1 MYLQIPLWAPLTQKW
16 VLLQTLRVE
25 EKKNVIKSSWDMHI
39 YFSDFPW
46 LRHSCLVMLL
56 ILLLQRVIFE
66 GNVTKQRACCP
77 KCIEANILIIT
88 FEITKS
94 FIAVLTSKERGGRAH
109 ICLPG
114 LGFHW
119 TLMSSGR
126 ISCLAEVLAGLVSTG
141 GLWNLVICGW
151 VW

>member
-1 MYLQIPLWAPLTQKW
+1 MYLQIPFWVPLTQKW
-16 VLLQTLRVE
+16 VVSNVNLRVE
-25 EKKNVIKSSWDMHI
+25 EKKNVIKSGWDMHI

-46 LRHSCLVMLL
+46 LRHSCWLCCWSSTEGD
-56 ILLLQRVIFE
+56 FE
-66 GNVTKQRACCP
+66 GNVTKQRALFP
-77 KCIEANILIIT
+77 KCIEANILIIA

-126 ISCLAEVLAGLVSTG
+126 ISCLAEVLAGLVSIG
-141 GLWNLVICGW
+141 GLWNLVICGS